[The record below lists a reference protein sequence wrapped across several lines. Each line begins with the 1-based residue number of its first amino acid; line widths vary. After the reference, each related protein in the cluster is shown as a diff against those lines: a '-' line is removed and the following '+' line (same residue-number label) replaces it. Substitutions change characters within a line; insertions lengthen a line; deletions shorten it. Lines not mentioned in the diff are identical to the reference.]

1 MNRKASKPAALK
13 SGDTVAVV
21 APAAAIEREHL
32 ERGVNVLASMGFRV
46 KVSERALARSGI
58 LAGDDRERA
67 GELQACFA
75 DPGVKAIFSARGG
88 YGCGRLMPLLDFKAI
103 ARTPK
108 VFVGF
113 SDETFLLNA
122 LVDLAGMVSFHG
134 PMVAMDFARGLTE
147 RSLDHMRH
155 LLKGELGSFE
165 LEARESVH
173 PGVKAIFSARGGYG
187 CGRLMPLLDFKAI
200 GRTPKVFVGFSD
212 ETFLLNALV
221 DLAGMVSFH
230 GPMVAMD
237 FARGLTERSLDHM
250 RRLLKGELSSFELE
264 ARESVHPGVAQG
276 EVIGGCLS
284 VLVATI
290 GTPYAPN
297 FDGRILF
304 LEDTG
309 EKAYRID
316 RMLVQLRQTG
326 ALARVAGIVFG
337 AIRAIDGDESENRL
351 IARFVAEQ
359 TAGLGCPVIYGI
371 EAGHGTENFTLPFG
385 VVARI
390 DSAARRIVFTEAA
403 VSS

>member
-1 MNRKASKPAALK
+1 MNRKAIKPAALK

-67 GELQACFA
+67 AELQACFA

-88 YGCGRLMPLLDFKAI
+88 YGCGRLLPLLDFKAI

-134 PMVAMDFARGLTE
+134 PMIAMDFARGLTE
-147 RSLDHMRH
+147 RSLDHMQR
-155 LLKGELGSFE
+155 LLKGELAGFE

-173 PGVKAIFSARGGYG
+173 PG
-187 CGRLMPLLDFKAI
+187 
-200 GRTPKVFVGFSD
+200 T
-212 ETFLLNALV
+212 
-221 DLAGMVSFH
+221 
-230 GPMVAMD
+230 
-237 FARGLTERSLDHM
+237 
-250 RRLLKGELSSFELE
+250 
-264 ARESVHPGVAQG
+264 AQG

-290 GTPYAPN
+290 GTPYAPS

-316 RMLVQLRQTG
+316 RMLVQLRQAG

-359 TAGLGCPVIYGI
+359 TAGLGCPVLYGI
-371 EAGHGTENFTLPFG
+371 EAGHGSENFTIPFG

-390 DSAARRIVFTEAA
+390 DSATRRIVFTETA
-403 VSS
+403 VASQ

>member
-1 MNRKASKPAALK
+1 VNRKAIKPIALK

-67 GELQACFA
+67 AELQACFA

-88 YGCGRLMPLLDFKAI
+88 YGCGRLLPLLDFKAI

-122 LVDLAGMVSFHG
+122 LLDLAGMVSFHG
-134 PMVAMDFARGLTE
+134 PMVAMDFARGLTP
-147 RSLDHMRH
+147 RSLDHMQR
-155 LLKGELGSFE
+155 LLKGELAGFE

-173 PGVKAIFSARGGYG
+173 PGTA
-187 CGRLMPLLDFKAI
+187 D
-200 GRTPKVFVGFSD
+200 
-212 ETFLLNALV
+212 
-221 DLAGMVSFH
+221 
-230 GPMVAMD
+230 
-237 FARGLTERSLDHM
+237 
-250 RRLLKGELSSFELE
+250 
-264 ARESVHPGVAQG
+264 G

-290 GTPYAPN
+290 GTPYAPK

-316 RMLVQLRQTG
+316 RMLVQLRQAG

-371 EAGHGTENFTLPFG
+371 EAGHGTENFTIPFG
-385 VVARI
+385 VPARI
-390 DSAARRIVFTEAA
+390 DSAARRIVFTETA
-403 VSS
+403 VASR